1 MTTTAPTTAAATTA
15 SPRPQLSLAAGL
27 VVQQRV
33 IAALLLREIITRYG
47 RHNIGFL
54 WLFVEP
60 MLFTLAV
67 TLLWGALKLNHVS
80 SLPITAFAVTG
91 YSSILLWRN
100 MPGRLIGSVGPNL
113 ALMYHRQVKV
123 IDVFLSR
130 LLLEF
135 MGATIS
141 FITLTL
147 VFWTFDWMKLPEDL
161 LQVTLGWLMLTW
173 FGCALALL
181 LGALA
186 EEYEVIEKLWHPF
199 AYIIMPLSG
208 AGFIVDSLPKVG
220 QDYILYLP
228 MVDAIEYLREGF
240 FGSAV
245 VSHYDMGYTTA
256 VNLLLTAMG
265 LAKTRVISQKV
276 VPE

>member
-1 MTTTAPTTAAATTA
+1 MSQPKASSESLTTAF
-15 SPRPQLSLAAGL
+15 Q
-27 VVQQRV
+27 VQQRV

-67 TLLWGALKLNHVS
+67 TLLWVGLKLNHVS

-91 YSSILLWRN
+91 YSTILLWRN
-100 MPGRLIGSVGPNL
+100 MPGRLIGSIGPNL
-113 ALMYHRQVKV
+113 ALMYHRQVKI
-123 IDVFLSR
+123 IDIFVSR

-141 FITLTL
+141 FIVLTI
-147 VFWTFDWMKLPEDL
+147 VFTTFGWMDWPEDL
-161 LQVTLGWLMLTW
+161 LKVTLGWLMLTW
-173 FGCALALL
+173 FGCGLAIL

-186 EEYEVIEKLWHPF
+186 EDYEIIEKLWHPL
-199 AYIIMPLSG
+199 AYLIMPLSG
-208 AGFIVDSLPKVG
+208 AGFIVDTLPKVG
-220 QDYILYLP
+220 QEWILYLP
-228 MVDAIEYLREGF
+228 MINAVEYIREGF
-240 FGSAV
+240 FGSAMKA
-245 VSHYDMGYTTA
+245 HYDMGYMA
-256 VNLLLTAMG
+256 VANLILTVLG
-265 LAKTRVISQKV
+265 LAKTRVVSQKV

>member
-1 MTTTAPTTAAATTA
+1 MTSLPRQAP
-15 SPRPQLSLAAGL
+15 LAGAL
-27 VVQQRV
+27 RVQGRV
-33 IAALLLREIITRYG
+33 IHALLLREIITRYG

-80 SLPITAFAVTG
+80 TLPITAFAVTG
-91 YSSILLWRN
+91 YSSVLLWRN
-100 MPGRLIGSVGPNL
+100 MPGRLIGSIGPNL

-123 IDVFLSR
+123 IDVFTAR

-141 FITLTL
+141 FIVLTV
-147 VFWTFDWMKLPEDL
+147 VFVTFDWMTWPEDL
-161 LQVTLGWLMLTW
+161 LKVTVGWLMLTW
-173 FGCALALL
+173 FGCGLAIV
-181 LGALA
+181 LGAFA

-199 AYIIMPLSG
+199 AYMLMPLSG
-208 AGFIVDSLPKVG
+208 AGFIVDSLPKAG
-220 QDYILYLP
+220 QEYILYLP
-228 MVDAIEYLREGF
+228 MINAVEYLREGF
-240 FGSAV
+240 FGSKMVA
-245 VSHYDMGYTTA
+245 HYDMEYMA
-256 VNLLLTAMG
+256 VTNLILTAIG
-265 LAKTRVISQKV
+265 LAKTRVVSQKV

>member
-1 MTTTAPTTAAATTA
+1 MSVDSSPHQSLGAALIVQ
-15 SPRPQLSLAAGL
+15 RR
-27 VVQQRV
+27 VVT
-33 IAALLLREIITRYG
+33 ALLLREIITRYG

-67 TLLWGALKLNHVS
+67 TLLWAGLKMNHVS
-80 SLPITAFAVTG
+80 SLPITSFAVTG

-113 ALMYHRQVKV
+113 ALMYHHQVKV

-141 FITLTL
+141 FIVLTL
-147 VFWTFDWMKLPEDL
+147 IFTTFDWMRWPEDL
-161 LQVTLGWLMLTW
+161 LKVTLGWLMLTW
-173 FGCALALL
+173 FGSGLAIF
-181 LGALA
+181 LGAMA
-186 EEYEVIEKLWHPF
+186 EEYEIIEKLWHPF

-208 AGFIVDSLPKVG
+208 AGFIVDSMPKIG
-220 QDYILYLP
+220 QEWILYLP
-228 MVDAIEYLREGF
+228 MVNAVEYLREGF
-240 FGSAV
+240 FGSAIV
-245 VSHYDMGYTTA
+245 AHYDMRYMVA
-256 VNLLLTAMG
+256 CNLALTLLG
-265 LAKTRVISQKV
+265 LAKMLKVSREV
-276 VPE
+276 VPA